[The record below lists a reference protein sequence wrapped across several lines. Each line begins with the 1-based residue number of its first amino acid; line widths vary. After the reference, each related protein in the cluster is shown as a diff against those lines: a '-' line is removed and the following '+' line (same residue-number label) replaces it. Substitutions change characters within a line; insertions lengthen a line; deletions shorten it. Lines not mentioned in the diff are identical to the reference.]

1 MQAPLPLLPLLW
13 AMAVV
18 AAAGVVRG
26 FAGFGFSAVT
36 VAGLSLVVSPVEI
49 VPVAFVLEVL
59 ASVHQVPGSWRDI
72 HARWLGWLVL
82 GNALA
87 IPLGLA
93 LLGWLP
99 ETPLRLLIGTL
110 LLLATAALR
119 SGATAHLEATRSVR
133 LATGLASGLANGV
146 AAIGGIM
153 VAVLLSAT
161 ALEPAAMRATLI
173 ALFLFTDL
181 YALAWAALLPGPRDH
196 GLLEAATLQLA
207 LWLAPAMLAGIWVG
221 QRAFSGVSLPLFR
234 RRVLDLLALIAALSV
249 LRALAALAALW
260 PLQP

>member
-181 YALAWAALLPGPRDH
+181 YALAWAAGLSWLADAPNVLLG
-196 GLLEAATLQLA
+196 AATA
-207 LWLAPAMLAGIWVG
+207 AWVLWMLPPMLVGIAIGQRGFAGISP
-221 QRAFSGVSLPLFR
+221 ASFR
-234 RRVLDLLALIAALSV
+234 RRVLELLIVVSGLTIVHALRV
-249 LRALAALAALW
+249 LAA
-260 PLQP
+260 

>member
-1 MQAPLPLLPLLW
+1 MQAPLPLLPMLW

-18 AAAGVVRG
+18 TAAGVVRG
-26 FAGFGFSAVT
+26 FAGFGFSAIT
-36 VAGLSLVVSPVEI
+36 VAGLSLVASPIEI

-59 ASVHQVPGSWRDI
+59 ASAHQVPGSWRDI

-99 ETPLRLLIGTL
+99 EAPLRLLIGTL
-110 LLLATAALR
+110 LLLAAAVLR

-161 ALEPAAMRATLI
+161 ALAPAAMRATLI

-181 YALAWAALLPGPRDH
+181 YALAWAAGLSWLADAPNVLLG
-196 GLLEAATLQLA
+196 AATA
-207 LWLAPAMLAGIWVG
+207 AWSLWMLPPMLVGIAIG
-221 QRAFSGVSLPLFR
+221 QRGFAGVSPVSFR
-234 RRVLDLLALIAALSV
+234 RRVLELLIVVSGLTIVHAV
-249 LRALAALAALW
+249 RALAA
-260 PLQP
+260 

>member
-181 YALAWAALLPGPRDH
+181 YALAWAAGLSWLADAPNVLLG
-196 GLLEAATLQLA
+196 AATA
-207 LWLAPAMLAGIWVG
+207 AWVLWMLPPMLVGIAIGQRGFAGISP
-221 QRAFSGVSLPLFR
+221 ASFR
-234 RRVLDLLALIAALSV
+234 RRVLELLIVVSGSTIVHALRV
-249 LRALAALAALW
+249 LAA
-260 PLQP
+260 

>member
-110 LLLATAALR
+110 LLLATAVLR

-181 YALAWAALLPGPRDH
+181 YALAWAAGLSWLADAPNVLLG
-196 GLLEAATLQLA
+196 AATA
-207 LWLAPAMLAGIWVG
+207 AWVLWMLPPMLVGIAIG
-221 QRAFSGVSLPLFR
+221 QRGFAGVSPAAFR
-234 RRVLDLLALIAALSV
+234 RRVLELLVVVSALTMLRAAL
-249 LRALAALAALW
+249 ALAA
-260 PLQP
+260 